1 MEKCNG
7 RFKNDGTNVNFVQI
21 KNQKLYVRTY
31 ERGVEDETLACGTGV
46 VASVLSAYEAK
57 LISKNTVEVIAIGGN
72 LKVNFEKKNH
82 YHNIDL
88 VGPYNC
94 VFKGEIKC

>member
-1 MEKCNG
+1 MKE
-7 RFKNDGTNVNFVQI
+7 
-21 KNQKLYVRTY
+21 
-31 ERGVEDETLACGTGV
+31 GVEDETLACGTGV

-57 LISKNTVEVIAIGGN
+57 LISNNTVEVIALGGD
-72 LKVNFEKKNH
+72 LKVNFEKKDH
-82 YHNIDL
+82 YHSIDL

>member
-1 MEKCNG
+1 M
-7 RFKNDGTNVNFVQI
+7 
-21 KNQKLYVRTY
+21 
-31 ERGVEDETLACGTGV
+31 ACGTGV

-57 LISKNTVEVIAIGGN
+57 LIYNNSVEVIALGGDFN
-72 LKVNFEKKNH
+72 VNFEKKDH
-82 YHNIDL
+82 YHTIDL